1 MKFQLSLK
9 STHQSIIDDLKEKYS
24 ISSNEEVV
32 IRSVKSAFQ
41 LQNNDLIFAKE
52 REQCVGGCYGSEPCF
67 EIEMDDTDYNQLKQI
82 FKDYDFE
89 DYDSEE
95 EEISKTIR
103 CIINFIEE
111 EPESISIW
119 VWTRDVET
127 RSWSQEGSE
136 REGMVGKRNSRGFS
150 DLISK
155 EWKLRCRIG
164 V

>member
-67 EIEMDDTDYNQLKQI
+67 DIEMDDTDYNQLKQI

-119 VWTRDVET
+119 VWTGDVET

-136 REGMVGKRNSRGFS
+136 RKRMVGKRLTRGFS
-150 DLISK
+150 DLFSG
-155 EWKLRCRIG
+155 E
-164 V
+164 

>member
-32 IRSVKSAFQ
+32 IRFVKSAFQ

-111 EPESISIW
+111 EPESISI
-119 VWTRDVET
+119 
-127 RSWSQEGSE
+127 
-136 REGMVGKRNSRGFS
+136 
-150 DLISK
+150 
-155 EWKLRCRIG
+155 
-164 V
+164 

>member
-1 MKFQLSLK
+1 MRFKLSLK

-41 LQNNDLIFAKE
+41 LQNNDLIFAPE
-52 REQCVGGCYGSEPCF
+52 REKCVGGCYGSEPCF

-119 VWTRDVET
+119 VWTGDVET
-127 RSWSQEGSE
+127 RSWTQEGSE
-136 REGMVGKRNSRGFS
+136 RKRMVGKRLTRGFS
-150 DLISK
+150 DLFSG
-155 EWKLRCRIG
+155 E
-164 V
+164 

>member
-1 MKFQLSLK
+1 MRFKLSLK

-41 LQNNDLIFAKE
+41 LQNNDLIFATE
-52 REQCVGGCYGSEPCF
+52 REKCVGGCYGSEPCF

-119 VWTRDVET
+119 
-127 RSWSQEGSE
+127 
-136 REGMVGKRNSRGFS
+136 F
-150 DLISK
+150 
-155 EWKLRCRIG
+155 
-164 V
+164 